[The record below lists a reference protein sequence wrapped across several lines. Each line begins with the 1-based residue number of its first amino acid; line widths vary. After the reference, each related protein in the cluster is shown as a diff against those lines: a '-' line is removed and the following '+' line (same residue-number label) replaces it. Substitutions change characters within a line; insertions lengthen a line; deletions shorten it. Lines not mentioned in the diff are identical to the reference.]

1 MAIVAM
7 ERIIME
13 SIEKLLG
20 PKEVADILNLRRS
33 KIHRMIASGEIP
45 SVIVSQG
52 ACRRVFRVKPS
63 ELVKWMKQREVG
75 RA

>member
-1 MAIVAM
+1 M
-7 ERIIME
+7 EN
-13 SIEKLLG
+13 IEKLLG
-20 PKEVADILNLRRS
+20 PKEVGEILNLRRS

-63 ELVKWMKQREVG
+63 DLAKWMKQREVG
-75 RA
+75 RI